1 MALEPPPTLSPSKVS
16 TFTDCALAFRFSA
29 IDRLPEPPSVAATRG
44 SLVHRALELL
54 LDTPPETRDLPAA
67 LTFLSQAADEF
78 QTNPEYVGLAL
89 DADAEQQFL
98 DEAEGL
104 VRRYFELED
113 PRAIR
118 PIGLEL
124 KLEVDVGQL
133 RLRGIIDRLE
143 LDGDGRLVV
152 TDYKTGRAPPP
163 HMEQRRLGGVQFY
176 SYLCERLFGQR
187 PARIQLLYL
196 ADPIAIVHTPSDQSS
211 RGLETKVKAI
221 WTAVQ
226 RSCEREDFRPRPS
239 KLCDWCAFK
248 AYCPSWGGDPAEAVQ
263 LRVSQTSPALALT
276 G

>member
-1 MALEPPPTLSPSKVS
+1 MALEPPATLSPSKVS

-29 IDRLPEPPSVAATRG
+29 VDRLPEPPSLPATRG

-54 LDTPPETRDLPAA
+54 LDAPPEQRELAAA

-78 QTNPEYVGLAL
+78 QTNPEYTGLQLAPE
-89 DADAEQQFL
+89 AETQFL
-98 DEAEGL
+98 DEAEVL

-113 PRAIR
+113 PRRIQ

-124 KLEVDVGQL
+124 KLEVEIGEL
-133 RLRGIIDRLE
+133 HLRGITDRLE

-152 TDYKTGRAPPP
+152 TDYKTGRAPPE

-187 PARIQLLYL
+187 PARIQLFYL
-196 ADPIAIVHTPSDQSS
+196 ADPVAIIHTPSDQSS

-221 WTAVQ
+221 WNAVL
-226 RSCEREDFRPRPS
+226 RSCEREDFRPRTS
-239 KLCDWCAFK
+239 KLCDFCGFK
-248 AYCPSWGGDPAEAVQ
+248 AYCPAWGGNPADAAELRTAADP
-263 LRVSQTSPALALT
+263 PPLALT